1 MSSNTTKDRSVS
13 ISVWVSISIWGISI
27 RSIESISLW
36 LGISRSLAI
45 DIGSAS
51 ITGGLRVWSAHS
63 GPVGVGIVEGRG
75 GDQDTW
81 VSLSRDADSN
91 GSSNLEK
98 FRMKY

>member
-1 MSSNTTKDRSVS
+1 MSSNTTKTISIS
-13 ISVWVSISIWGISI
+13 ISVWVSISIWGIC
-27 RSIESISLW
+27 SIESISLW

-75 GDQDTW
+75 GNQDTW

>member
-1 MSSNTTKDRSVS
+1 MSSNTTKTVSIS
-13 ISVWVSISIWGISI
+13 ISVWVSISIWGIC
-27 RSIESISLW
+27 SIESISLW

-75 GDQDTW
+75 SNQDTW

-91 GSSNLEK
+91 SSSNLKK